1 MNGQLTNDVLT
12 KDLYVLSGQFIVF
25 EGQMT
30 ELHKIISE
38 GFTKIETKLDD
49 FDKRVRVVENAH
61 AQRTGQHSAFG
72 WLADGV
78 KVILAALAGALGGH
92 FFK

>member
-1 MNGQLTNDVLT
+1 MPVQPPSDTLT
-12 KDLYVLSGQFIVF
+12 KDLYTLSGQFIVF

-38 GFTKIETKLDD
+38 GFTKIESKLDEL
-49 FDKRVRVVENAH
+49 DKRVRLTENAH
-61 AQRTGQHSAFG
+61 ATRTGQHSTIG
-72 WLADGV
+72 WLGDGV